1 MAAAAPDQRRPAE
14 PAVTMKW
21 LRAASLTTVLAVA
34 AYLIVAL
41 WLERADLV
49 AALKLI
55 SLQTLVIVLSLS
67 LLNFGLR
74 FLRWHWYLRM
84 LGSSIRP
91 LDNLRI
97 YVGGFALTTT
107 PGSAGELARTVWLRP
122 YGVPSIW
129 SIAALFAERILDA
142 IAVALLACL
151 GLLIYPR
158 GQWLLTLSL
167 LIATLLL
174 ILLFSPV
181 AARSVSHWANAHQG
195 RFAGLAARVAHVLR
209 HVRDFLTPAR
219 AAQGL
224 CLGLIAWSAEGW
236 GFGILLHALGHPL
249 PLTAAISIYALS
261 KLAGATS
268 LMPGGLGSSETTMIV
283 LLKLLGIPL
292 RTAVVATLLIR
303 LATLWFAE
311 LLGFL
316 ALSTPARSP
325 PEVAPVA
332 PHLPTDSAV

>member
-1 MAAAAPDQRRPAE
+1 
-14 PAVTMKW
+14 
-21 LRAASLTTVLAVA
+21 
-34 AYLIVAL
+34 
-41 WLERADLV
+41 V

-55 SLQTLVIVLSLS
+55 SLQTLVIVLALS

-107 PGSAGELARTVWLRP
+107 PGSAGELARSVWLRP
-122 YGVPSIW
+122 YGVPSNW

-142 IAVALLACL
+142 IAVALLSFL

-158 GQWLLTLSL
+158 GQWLLAASL
-167 LIATLLL
+167 VIATLLL
-174 ILLFSPV
+174 ILLFSPLAV
-181 AARSVSHWANAHQG
+181 RWVSPRANAHQG
-195 RFAGLAARVAHVLR
+195 RFAALADRVAHVLR
-209 HVRDFLTPAR
+209 HVRDCLTPTR

-224 CLGLIAWSAEGW
+224 CLGLVAWSAEGW

-249 PLTAAISIYALS
+249 PLAAAISIYALS
-261 KLAGATS
+261 KLAGATT
-268 LMPGGLGSSETTMIV
+268 LMPGGLGGAETTMIV

-316 ALSTPARSP
+316 ALSIRARSP
-325 PEVAPVA
+325 PAVPPSAP
-332 PHLPTDSAV
+332 PQLTPSADFPRAEKPGRANHGD

>member
-1 MAAAAPDQRRPAE
+1 MRSAAATLNQRWPAN
-14 PAVTMKW
+14 PSVSMKW
-21 LRAASLTTVLAVA
+21 LQAASWTTVLAVA

-55 SLQTLVIVLSLS
+55 SVQTLVIVLALS

-107 PGSAGELARTVWLRP
+107 PGSAGELARSVWLRP
-122 YGVPSIW
+122 YGVPSNW

-158 GQWLLTLSL
+158 GQWLLAVSL
-167 LIATLLL
+167 VIATLLL
-174 ILLFSPV
+174 ILLFSPL
-181 AARSVSHWANAHQG
+181 AARSVSQWANAHQG
-195 RFAGLAARVAHVLR
+195 RFAALAGRVAHVLR
-209 HVRDFLTPAR
+209 HVRDCLTPKR

-236 GFGILLHALGHPL
+236 GFGILLRALGHPL
-249 PLTAAISIYALS
+249 PHAAAISIYAIS
-261 KLAGATS
+261 KLAGATT

-316 ALSTPARSP
+316 ALAIPARSP
-325 PEVAPVA
+325 PDAAP
-332 PHLPTDSAV
+332 

>member
-1 MAAAAPDQRRPAE
+1 MRSAAATLNQRWPAN
-14 PAVTMKW
+14 PSVSMKW
-21 LRAASLTTVLAVA
+21 LQAASWTTMLAVA

-55 SLQTLVIVLSLS
+55 SVQTLVIVLALS

-107 PGSAGELARTVWLRP
+107 PGSAGELARSVWLRP
-122 YGVPSIW
+122 YGVPSNW

-158 GQWLLTLSL
+158 GQWLLAVSL
-167 LIATLLL
+167 VIATLLL
-174 ILLFSPV
+174 ILLFSPL
-181 AARSVSHWANAHQG
+181 AARSVSQWANAHQG
-195 RFAGLAARVAHVLR
+195 RFAALAGRVAHVLR
-209 HVRDFLTPAR
+209 HVRDCLTPKR

-236 GFGILLHALGHPL
+236 GFGILLRALGHPL
-249 PLTAAISIYALS
+249 PHAAAISIYAIS
-261 KLAGATS
+261 KLAGATT

-316 ALSTPARSP
+316 ALAIPARSP
-325 PEVAPVA
+325 PDTAP
-332 PHLPTDSAV
+332 